1 MDALDG
7 GVTTIDKLRKTPGL
21 RTVLYALT
29 SSLLVIASL
38 LAHPVAAS
46 AAGAT
51 TPAPTATTPSGPGYW
66 LVGSDGSVYQRST
79 TNFGGTGG
87 MALNAPIVGGAATQS
102 GLGYWLVGA
111 DGGVFS
117 FGDAQFYGSTGGIK
131 LNQPIVGM
139 AEDPKT
145 GGYWLVAAD
154 GGVFSFN
161 APFYGSMGGV
171 KLNQP
176 VVGMAATPD
185 GGGYWLVAADGG
197 IFSFGDAHFYGS
209 TGDIH
214 LNKPVVGMAAD
225 PATGGY
231 WLVAS
236 DGGIF
241 SFDAPFYGSTGAMTL
256 NAPVVGMVASQQ
268 GNGYWLAAADGGVF
282 TFGSLPFLG
291 AANKPA
297 GAAPIVAMVGTDN
310 GLPFPP
316 GATGFDV
323 SQYQCPD
330 YPYSVSGLP
339 ASSSDLAIVQV
350 SGGSISQAQP
360 AQCYGLEA
368 AWAGPNMSAYIFMD
382 PLPSPAPPES
392 LSGPAGNC
400 AKGDTACESY
410 NFGFYWAEHWVSYA
424 RSEGTNPSLWWL
436 DVETGGGWSAQ
447 SQQSNSQVISGAVA
461 GLRAM
466 DVEPG
471 IYSDNFQWTQITG
484 GLVSFPGIF
493 LWSPGGGNITG
504 GTYSAQSICDGTAG
518 GDYSSFAGGDIVVVQ
533 YGLPGNG
540 YTGPPS
546 QYLMDYAC
554 NPASG

>member
-1 MDALDG
+1 MFRA
-7 GVTTIDKLRKTPGL
+7 GL
-21 RTVLYALT
+21 FG
-29 SSLLVIASL
+29 IASCIAVL
-38 LAHPVAAS
+38 VPLCAQPLAAQAAGTTTTTTTTPTTTTTTTTTTPTTTTTTPTTTTTTPTTTTTTPTTTTTTPTAAS
-46 AAGAT
+46 
-51 TPAPTATTPSGPGYW
+51 PSALGYW
-66 LVGSDGSVYQRST
+66 LIGSDGSVYQRSA
-79 TNFGGTGG
+79 TNFGGLEG
-87 MALNAPIVGGAATQS
+87 MALNAPIVGGASTRS
-102 GLGYWLVGA
+102 GLGYWLVGS

-117 FGDAQFYGSTGGIK
+117 FGDAQ
-131 LNQPIVGM
+131 
-139 AEDPKT
+139 
-145 GGYWLVAAD
+145 
-154 GGVFSFN
+154 
-161 APFYGSMGGV
+161 FYGSMGGV

-197 IFSFGDAHFYGS
+197 IFSFGDAKFYGS
-209 TGDIH
+209 TGDIK
-214 LNKPVVGMAAD
+214 LNQPIVGMAAD

-241 SFDAPFYGSTGAMTL
+241 SFNAPFYGSTGGMTL
-256 NAPVVGMVASQQ
+256 NAPVVGMVASPQ
-268 GNGYWLAAADGGVF
+268 GTGYWLAAQDGGVF

-291 AANKPA
+291 AANEPA
-297 GAAPIVAMVGTDN
+297 GAAPIVAMVGTGT

-323 SQYQCPD
+323 SQYQCPA
-330 YPYSVSGLP
+330 YPQSVSGLP
-339 ASSSDLAIVQV
+339 SASSELAIVQV
-350 SGGSISQAQP
+350 TGGAINQAQP
-360 AQCYGLEA
+360 PSCYPLEA
-368 AWAGPNMSAYIFMD
+368 QWAGPNMSVYIFMN

-392 LSGPAGNC
+392 MSGPAGNC
-400 AKGDTACESY
+400 EASDANCESY
-410 NFGFYWAEHWVSYA
+410 NFGFYWAEHWVTYA

-447 SQQSNSQVISGAVA
+447 SPQSNSLVIAGAVA

-471 IYSDNFQWTQITG
+471 IYSDYFQWSAITDNM
-484 GLVSFPGIF
+484 VSFPGIF
-493 LWSPGGGNITG
+493 LWSPGGGNPTG

-518 GDYSSFAGGDIVVVQ
+518 PDYAPFADGNIVVVQ
-533 YGLPGNG
+533 YGLSGNG

-554 NPASG
+554 NLTTGS